1 MVNNGDPIVGKSHS
15 QAHTNRHTQS
25 HTYNTHTHKHMHTHT
40 LSRTHFTYEM
50 SSFFT
55 GSEFPIRFRP
65 NLLPNQRNEISLVL
79 IGQDGETLLRQI
91 FRFDTGMISW
101 WRLREEVG
109 VVTVMFSTVNFEVE
123 CSGTFVEG
131 GDLEIACTTPVG
143 GQTIS
148 TLLYSLNGGPTV
160 EGRVDICFGNRVVL
174 NCFFFSISVE
184 NPSLPFIIDASAL
197 SDSNVVDFTVIGSQG
212 SQLTPSLEFS
222 ASSNVT
228 LTLSLYLIICCIIF
242 LFKMYS
248 SMLSKFYQRR
258 PCH

>member
-1 MVNNGDPIVGKSHS
+1 M
-15 QAHTNRHTQS
+15 
-25 HTYNTHTHKHMHTHT
+25 
-40 LSRTHFTYEM
+40 
-50 SSFFT
+50 
-55 GSEFPIRFRP
+55 
-65 NLLPNQRNEISLVL
+65 
-79 IGQDGETLLRQI
+79 
-91 FRFDTGMISW
+91 
-101 WRLREEVG
+101 
-109 VVTVMFSTVNFEVE
+109 E

-174 NCFFFSISVE
+174 IFSSSISVE

-228 LTLSLYLIICCIIF
+228 LTLSLYLHYLLYYISLQNVQFNALQVLSTTTLSLNVF
-242 LFKMYS
+242 LEEYKLVPRMRSESIMEGHYLVK
-248 SMLSKFYQRR
+248 LSNTSTY
-258 PCH
+258 